1 MTITNLELK
10 GKPNNMTKQAF
21 HLLIPAAGNAR
32 RMGQDMPKQY
42 LKINGKPVLRYT
54 LEKLI
59 NINGLQSIVIAING
73 DHKELYQEAVQGL
86 ENVSF
91 VIGSSSRKQS
101 VYNGLKEFSN
111 NNKSDI
117 ILIHDAARPL
127 VQEKDVTA
135 LLKAM
140 ENAEAATLACPIS
153 DTLYRSE
160 KSKDEI
166 LSRDNLWAIQTPQAF
181 KLDTLMEAH
190 EKFKDDDG
198 FTDDAGLIR
207 AMGHEVQIV
216 PASRMNIKITTP
228 EDFEMVQ
235 TMLNTAKQT
244 RSASGYDVHAFEA
257 APSERRLMLG
267 GIVIDHPVAL
277 KGHSDA
283 DVVLHA
289 ITDAILGIINEG
301 DIGTHFP
308 PSDPQWKDADSAIFL
323 KEAAKLLATKG
334 GDLSFIDVT
343 IMAEEP
349 KVGPHRTAMQT
360 RIADILGVS
369 TSMISIKAT
378 TTEGL
383 GFTGRKEG
391 IACQALATATL
402 PVTN

>member
-1 MTITNLELK
+1 
-10 GKPNNMTKQAF
+10 MTKQAF
-21 HLLIPAAGNAR
+21 HLLIPAAGNAS
-32 RMGQDMPKQY
+32 RMGQDTPKQY
-42 LKINGKPVLRYT
+42 LKINGKPVLRHT

-91 VIGSSSRKQS
+91 VFGSSSRKQS

-153 DTLYRSE
+153 DTLYRAE

-190 EKFKDDDG
+190 EKYKDDDS

-207 AMGHEVQIV
+207 AMGYEVQIV

-257 APSERRLMLG
+257 TPSERKLMLG
-267 GIVIDHPVAL
+267 GIAIDHPVAL

-349 KVGPHRTAMQT
+349 KIGPHRAAMQK
-360 RIADILGVS
+360 RIAEILGIS
-369 TSMISIKAT
+369 ANIISIKAT